1 MRLGI
6 HAWGQSGR
14 SFSTKSLSSEYVFGD
29 CAANLTWTGL
39 HSEGEEPFVV
49 YDLIQSTVALDN
61 SPAIEMPW
69 INLATTVKSGAAI
82 PMANIT
88 CPIAIAGE
96 YYRNCDRDG
105 VAHGI
110 QSGRFS
116 RSSIA

>member
-6 HAWGQSGR
+6 NAWSQSGR
-14 SFSTKSLSSEYVFGD
+14 SFSTKSLSSEYVFGIV
-29 CAANLTWTGL
+29 
-39 HSEGEEPFVV
+39 GEFDEDASTLRERSPFAV
-49 YDLIQSTVALDN
+49 YDLI
-61 SPAIEMPW
+61 AIDSGIGQFTSNRNAW
-69 INLATTVKSGAAI
+69 INLTTTVKSGAAI

-88 CPIAIAGE
+88 CPIAIVGE